1 MTGTR
6 LPFPAS
12 ASRPRIAASN
22 FIRAL
27 LAMVAIAAASTGC
40 RQAQDANAPEQ
51 AAAVNSDTAAAAT
64 EAFAIVAEFSAK
76 DTVAAEKDSRILRW
90 AESGCGMS
98 PVVKTSS
105 MLLNDAVLQPDF
117 IVEFAADGRVLR
129 TWGKPYN
136 AQIGVLRGD
145 RISFAQTDQGQERMY
160 WTDTAGRI
168 APGDDAA
175 SARPRIDESAPVDC
189 PSLELFGDSEYL
201 QCFETLDTTSGKPH
215 RLALEAACT

>member
-1 MTGTR
+1 MIGAR
-6 LPFPAS
+6 PLFAKPIPRRRIAS
-12 ASRPRIAASN
+12 ARIMRVSLAAL
-22 FIRAL
+22 AL
-27 LAMVAIAAASTGC
+27 AAALSGC
-40 RQAQDANAPEQ
+40 HKPSDANAPEET
-51 AAAVNSDTAAAAT
+51 ASAESDRTAATA

-105 MLLNDAVLQPDF
+105 MLLSDAVLQPDF

-136 AQIGVLRGD
+136 AQIGVLRGE
-145 RISFAQTDQGQERMY
+145 RISFSQQESGQERMY
-160 WTDTAGRI
+160 WTDTTGGI
-168 APGDDAA
+168 APGDAAA

-201 QCFETLDTTSGKPH
+201 QCFETLDAASRKPH
-215 RLALEAACT
+215 RLAFEAACT